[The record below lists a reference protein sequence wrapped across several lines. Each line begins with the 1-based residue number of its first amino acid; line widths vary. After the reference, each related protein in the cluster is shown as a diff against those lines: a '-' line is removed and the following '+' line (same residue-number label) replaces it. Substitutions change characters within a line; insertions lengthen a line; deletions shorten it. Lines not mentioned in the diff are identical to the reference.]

1 MSKKNIA
8 SLVIKSITVV
18 FLMFATAIASF
29 AWFTNNQNV
38 KNKDIQMGIHS
49 EDATATFY
57 VYKYDIESEIET
69 VDVQTCVTTQNDVVP
84 IILDFNQY
92 DTVFVDRN
100 KYTPIVI
107 RVDVESENLHLG
119 ANETG
124 SVSFTVIR
132 NHNLREAN
140 KYYTSDI
147 LRFTTVTP
155 RNIQTTGS
163 QYDVDLYKGFIDD
176 YYDDTKN
183 ATTVAAASLTN
194 LSIIFSDDS
203 TSGSY
208 EEIVI
213 TSSYTNS
220 DLVLLPGTGDEED
233 SYRLTVYLFLSYD
246 ETLINDYTENSIGFS
261 SQELDFLND
270 LTLVNVKNDKQGGNS

>member
-1 MSKKNIA
+1 MA
-8 SLVIKSITVV
+8 SLVIKCITVV

-57 VYKYDIESEIET
+57 VYKYDITSDTET
-69 VDVQTCVTTQNDVVP
+69 VHVETCVTTQNDVAP
-84 IILDFNQY
+84 IKLDFNQY

-132 NHNLREAN
+132 NHTLREAN

-155 RNIQTTGS
+155 RNIQSTGS
-163 QYDVDLYKGFIDD
+163 QYDVDLYKGFLDD
-176 YYDDTKN
+176 YYDNTKSET
-183 ATTVAAASLTN
+183 AVSAANLTD
-194 LSIIFSDDS
+194 LSIVFSNDPTS
-203 TSGSY
+203 TSY
-208 EEIVI
+208 DEIII
-213 TSSYTNS
+213 TNNYTNN
-220 DLVLLPGTGDEED
+220 DLELLPGSGDEDD

-246 ETLINDYTENSIGFS
+246 EVLINNYTGGDAGFGT
-261 SQELDFLND
+261 QELDFLND

>member
-1 MSKKNIA
+1 MDKKNIA
-8 SLVIKSITVV
+8 SLVIKGITVV

-57 VYKYDIESEIET
+57 VYKYDISSEVET
-69 VDVQTCVTTQNDVVP
+69 VDVQTCVTTQNDIVP
-84 IILDFNQY
+84 IVLDFNQY
-92 DTVFVDRN
+92 DTVFIDRN

-119 ANETG
+119 NNETG
-124 SVSFTVIR
+124 NVSFTVIR
-132 NHNLREAN
+132 NHSLREEN

-155 RNIQTTGS
+155 RNIQSTGS
-163 QYDVDLYKGFIDD
+163 QYAVDLYKGFIDD
-176 YYDDTKN
+176 YYEDTKN
-183 ATTVAAASLTN
+183 STTVSAASLTSY
-194 LSIIFSDDS
+194 SIVFSNDS
-203 TSGSY
+203 TSSSY

-213 TSSYTNS
+213 TTNYTNNE
-220 DLVLLPGTGDEED
+220 LELLAGTGDEED

-246 ETLINDYTENSIGFS
+246 EVLINNYTGGDAGFGT
-261 SQELDFLND
+261 QELDFLND